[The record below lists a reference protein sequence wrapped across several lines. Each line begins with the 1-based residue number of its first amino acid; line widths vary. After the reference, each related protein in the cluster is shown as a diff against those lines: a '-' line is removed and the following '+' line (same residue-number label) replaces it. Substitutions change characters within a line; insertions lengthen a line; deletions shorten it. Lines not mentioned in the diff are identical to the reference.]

1 MANIP
6 RPGNSFP
13 SFQRSPPNSMRTAMN
28 VAKNKE
34 CNLEYRCGCERRG
47 NRTDCDA
54 DDCGQ
59 RTDAD
64 YLGDHRTLL
73 FMSEIGTHRRGHDD
87 R

>member
-1 MANIP
+1 
-6 RPGNSFP
+6 
-13 SFQRSPPNSMRTAMN
+13 MRTAMN
-28 VAKNKE
+28 VAKNK
-34 CNLEYRCGCERRG
+34 NAILNTGAG
-47 NRTDCDA
+47 AKDA
-54 DDCGQ
+54 VTEPIATPMIAGQ